1 MEVTGRDAVSL
12 FYGHTDR
19 CAYNKKSISTV
30 AVEICIFSA
39 LYGALFCNQN
49 NNSQFTGLRENLNF
63 KFKLQIA
70 TPYCNQRRSNRLNHF
85 LFLLYLH
92 L

>member
-39 LYGALFCNQN
+39 LTYGALFCNQN
-49 NNSQFTGLRENLNF
+49 NNNQFTGLRENLN
-63 KFKLQIA
+63 
-70 TPYCNQRRSNRLNHF
+70 S
-85 LFLLYLH
+85 
-92 L
+92 

>member
-39 LYGALFCNQN
+39 
-49 NNSQFTGLRENLNF
+49 FT
-63 KFKLQIA
+63 A
-70 TPYCNQRRSNRLNHF
+70 HF
-85 LFLLYLH
+85 FAIKIITASSLGSEKI
-92 L
+92 